1 VHCCFECF
9 LSVAVPPRLIVSL
22 GSPLSALRRRASI
35 QPFEA
40 GQFSTRFFRRW
51 AYRQRASQK
60 ALGQPIHLPGHSRH
74 WMGAAQAAL
83 SLVFGSEAEDKR
95 NKAGVRLSSAT
106 AVAVAERVSSIFNLL
121 SKSSP
126 LLWHRQPDSVCFT
139 ATDRK
144 EEEAFL

>member
-1 VHCCFECF
+1 
-9 LSVAVPPRLIVSL
+9 
-22 GSPLSALRRRASI
+22 
-35 QPFEA
+35 
-40 GQFSTRFFRRW
+40 
-51 AYRQRASQK
+51 
-60 ALGQPIHLPGHSRH
+60 
-74 WMGAAQAAL
+74 MGAAQAAL

-144 EEEAFL
+144 EEEAFLWLFLSHQKHKWNKNSQRNSWLIVFVYSY